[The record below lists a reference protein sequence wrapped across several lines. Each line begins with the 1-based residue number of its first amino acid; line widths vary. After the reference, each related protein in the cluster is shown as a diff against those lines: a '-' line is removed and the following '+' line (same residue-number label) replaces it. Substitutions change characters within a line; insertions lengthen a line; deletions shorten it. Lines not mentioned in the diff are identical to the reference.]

1 MKVLLKLE
9 EEVRVMLKSVIYQ
22 FLVHMLEYLRKRIIF
37 ICKIYKVN
45 SVVYAKQIINLYI
58 KTKKMNQE
66 KSKLEEPFLQSIC
79 QTNNKIRNNLLKI
92 NNNSAD
98 MFC

>member
-45 SVVYAKQIINLYI
+45 LVVYAK
-58 KTKKMNQE
+58 
-66 KSKLEEPFLQSIC
+66 
-79 QTNNKIRNNLLKI
+79 
-92 NNNSAD
+92 
-98 MFC
+98 